1 MVERLDLLVGAR
13 AIGRFCGLTRDQVTD
28 ALLAHGYT
36 VKQIADAV
44 LAEYGNDRFGGWKV
58 FDDAELLEFLNRR

>member
-1 MVERLDLLVGAR
+1 MDLSQSGVLAFIEDAYR
-13 AIGRFCGLTRDQVTD
+13 RGLTRDQVTD